1 MRWATRAR
9 QEIRGRRS
17 ARPYVS
23 QHAAA
28 SRALPTNPLPRP
40 RRSIDAG
47 AGGSHPRSTRPAR
60 ALGATA
66 GAVRFS
72 PGDALLLALVVLS
85 VALFIAYPLGC
96 IVLKSFEGPDG
107 ALTLSLY
114 AGVFDDYGHLIA
126 NSVFVGVLAAVLSTA
141 ASVLIAAVVRFGPRW
156 ASRALMGMLLVSL
169 ISPPFIASL
178 AFIELFGRRG
188 IITFSLLGI
197 SGNPYGW
204 HGVVAMQVLFFTALN
219 VILLTSVL
227 DKVDPDVLRAARDL
241 GTPMRAVFGSVVL
254 PMLRPSILVC
264 LLLTFVRSLAD
275 YGTPVV
281 IGGRFETISTEIY
294 MQIIGYSD
302 IPASAVLNVVL
313 LGVSVIVFV
322 CYARLTLRSERL
334 VATSARIGSSGDE
347 ASRLRLRGPFG
358 AAAYLVAVA
367 FFVLMALQYLTI
379 FYTAFTKGL
388 GLNASFT
395 LDNLY
400 HLLDFNLSSMVRSIT
415 YALIVAVVGSVL
427 GALIAYYHR
436 WRHVRGGSVLDFI
449 VTMPYML
456 PGTCFGLGYI
466 LAFNHAPLKLTGT
479 AAIIVLNMVFKQLS
493 ITTKAFGSSF
503 ARISPE
509 LGMAARDLGASR
521 LGVLR
526 DVLVPNVRS
535 AFAVSF
541 VNNFS
546 TAMITI
552 GAVLFLVS
560 PSHKI
565 AVFELFDALSTGK
578 YGEAAMISCCIIV
591 VSVLV
596 NVLFSTLI
604 LRRRR

>member
-1 MRWATRAR
+1 MW
-9 QEIRGRRS
+9 RS
-17 ARPYVS
+17 S
-23 QHAAA
+23 HD
-28 SRALPTNPLPRP
+28 
-40 RRSIDAG
+40 DAG
-47 AGGSHPRSTRPAR
+47 VGGSHPRTTRTTRPAR
-60 ALGATA
+60 GATA
-66 GAVRFS
+66 GVSRFS
-72 PGDALLLALVVLS
+72 LGDALLLALVVLS
-85 VALFIAYPLGC
+85 VGLFIAYPLGC
-96 IVLKSFEGPDG
+96 IILKSFEGPDG
-107 ALTLSLY
+107 SPTLSLY
-114 AGVFDDYGHLIA
+114 ASVFDDYGHLIA
-126 NSVFVGVLAAVLSTA
+126 NSVFVGTLSAVLSTA

-156 ASRALMGMLLVSL
+156 AARALTGMLLVSL
-169 ISPPFIASL
+169 ISPPFIGSL

-197 SGNPYGW
+197 AGNPYGW

-227 DKVDPDVLRAARDL
+227 DKVDADVLRAARDL
-241 GTPMRAVFGSVVL
+241 GAPMRAVFGSVVL
-254 PMLRPSILVC
+254 PMLRPSILSC

-302 IPASAVLNVVL
+302 LPASAVLNVLL
-313 LGVSVIVFV
+313 LGVSVVVFV
-322 CYARLTLRSERL
+322 CYARLTVRSERL
-334 VATSARIGSSGDE
+334 VATSARIAGGDGD
-347 ASRLRLRGPFG
+347 ASDRLRLRGPFG
-358 AAAYLVAVA
+358 VAAWLVAGA

-379 FYTAFTKGL
+379 FHTAFTKGL

-415 YALIVAVVGSVL
+415 YALIVAVVGSLL

-436 WRHVRGGSVLDFI
+436 WRHIRGGSVLDFV

-466 LAFNHAPLKLTGT
+466 LAFNAAPLKLTGT

-526 DVLVPNVRS
+526 DVLAPNVRS

-578 YGEAAMISCCIIV
+578 YGEAAMISYCIIV